1 MENKIEVAKM
11 LIKFFNMQTGT
22 GYRVG
27 KEKNIE
33 TVSNALDRFGGDIA
47 SLKNHI
53 RVNTTLKTVE
63 IYDDYGVK
71 TVLRDLTEEQY
82 QDYLKNFRSY

>member
-1 MENKIEVAKM
+1 M
-11 LIKFFNMQTGT
+11 L
-22 GYRVG
+22 
-27 KEKNIE
+27 EE
-33 TVSNALDRFGGDIA
+33 T
-47 SLKNHI
+47 LKTTLKDHI